1 VKPQAFRRRDAEV
14 IRRFI
19 ESRARARADAPRLR
33 LSWSNWGFGAE
44 RLEVSADR
52 LARNGIRYMELH
64 GNLYGPD
71 LGYRVPEVRRILSG
85 AGISVAGV
93 CGMITPDQEF
103 ASNRPHV
110 RQRAIDYFRRQ
121 IEFCAEVG
129 GSYILFG
136 VGAVGRPQKYDD
148 FELERAAETIRLV
161 ADDFGRRGI
170 RAAIEPIRPE
180 ETSVC
185 HTFADAERI
194 IGLIDHA
201 AVQWIN
207 GDLYHMLA
215 GEEHIGETILQYGDR
230 LINLHMADTN
240 RRALGRGLLDLDLVL
255 MALYAVGYNEGERY
269 CTPEPLGPGGNPY
282 ESMFGE
288 PDPGVLDDLV
298 AQTAA
303 TFHEREAE
311 ILAASDVDLLA
322 AGLAAGPARA

>member
-1 VKPQAFRRRDAEV
+1 MKLQAFRQKDVEV
-14 IRRFI
+14 IRQFLDVRQ
-19 ESRARARADAPRLR
+19 RRGPDATRLK
-33 LSWSNWGFGAE
+33 LSWSNWGFGTE
-44 RLEVSADR
+44 RLEVSAAR
-52 LARNGIRYMELH
+52 LAHNGIHYIELH
-64 GNLYGPD
+64 GNRYGPD
-71 LGYRVPEVRRILSG
+71 LGYRAPEVRRIVAD
-85 AGISVAGV
+85 AGITVAGV
-93 CGMITPDQEF
+93 CGMITPEQEF

-129 GSYILFG
+129 GTYILFG

-161 ADDFGRRGI
+161 ADDFAERGI

-180 ETSVC
+180 EVSVC
-185 HTFADAERI
+185 HTFAEAER
-194 IGLIDHA
+194 LIRMVDHP

-215 GEEHIGETILQYGDR
+215 GEDHIGATILWYGER

-240 RRALGRGLLDLDLVL
+240 RRALGRGLLDLDGVL
-255 MALYAVGYNEGERY
+255 MALYAVGYTEGDRF

-282 ESMFGE
+282 EAMFGQ
-288 PDPGVLDDLV
+288 PDPTLLDDLV

-303 TFHEREAE
+303 TFYEREAQ
-311 ILAASDVDLLA
+311 ILAASAADLLPVGVA
-322 AGLAAGPARA
+322 A